1 MSTLHHQAKETTWVF
16 KEEVE
21 PSSDLLEAVSGHEI
35 LAKLLSQRGITSGVE
50 ARTFLDEKT
59 YVPTGAWE
67 LPDTDKAVDRIL
79 SAIESK
85 QHITVYGDYD
95 VDGVTGT
102 SVLYSVLKEL
112 GADVDYYIPNRL
124 LEGYGLNLKAVSV
137 IASKRRTKLI
147 ITCDLGVSNFAEINF
162 AKSLG
167 VDTVVLDHHTM
178 PEMLPPAVAVIHPKF
193 LNEDHPLY
201 NLPGVGVA
209 YKVCQA
215 LYERKGTPEAAD
227 QLLDLVT
234 MGMIADMV
242 PLVKENRY
250 LVRIGLP
257 KLVSTTRVGLQKLLA
272 MSGQKANTDLVG
284 FGLAPRINAAGRLS
298 DANKAVELMTT
309 QSEEVAESLSQ
320 ELQTEN
326 TRRQEICEQVY
337 MEVEAKLAKNPQL
350 LENKCL
356 AIYDKSWHHGVIG
369 IVASRLVEKYQR
381 PVFIAQ
387 HEEEEKVI
395 RGSARSIDGV
405 DLYQVLKL
413 NEHLLARWGGHKM
426 AAGFSLEEDKGE
438 EFCKALFSTC
448 NKMLEGVV
456 LTKQIDIDLT
466 VSPDVC
472 TTDLAT
478 TIDAI
483 APFGIS
489 NKKPVLCMKELMC
502 QKALPLGKDQKHV
515 KIFALDPK
523 SGEEFEC
530 VMWNGRDKRG
540 FPEIEEAIDLAFMPD
555 LNHYNG
561 KTRLQLILVDWRPS
575 NWKERAEKA
584 AKIEAEKAAQSA
596 QAEQTAQAP
605 LVTQSHAQSAPNAP
619 TAPSSISPSSVSP
632 PSPASPSQSTPSASN
647 AEPDRFL
654 ARKQTWQDLRN
665 HENKLDILAKATEKI
680 KDDLIIFAESAVAVE
695 NCTFTSR
702 ASIKKAKHLLFWQF
716 PPTLELFQEIVAKTE
731 AEKIYLIGNAEA
743 NFDNPSNFLKRL
755 YGLAK
760 FAVAKRDGQ
769 IEGELLTCLMG
780 SSKMA
785 VALGLKVLKSVHK
798 IDWYVEDGI
807 IFLDLLE
814 EAPCA
819 MEEMPEYVQL
829 KNCLNQISN
838 FRNWCA
844 ESSIKDI
851 QLNLLNGVALTSP
864 STHLQEEDSLKE
876 SSAYDIPD
884 QQLESN
890 EARLTT

>member
-1 MSTLHHQAKETTWVF
+1 MSTSHNQAKETTWVY
-16 KEEVE
+16 KEEVS

-35 LAKLLSQRGITSGVE
+35 LAKLLSQRGIKSGVE

-102 SVLYSVLKEL
+102 SVLYSVLKQL

-215 LYERKGTPEAAD
+215 LYEKKGTPEAAD

-257 KLVSTTRVGLQKLLA
+257 KLVATTRVGLQKLLA

-309 QSEEVAESLSQ
+309 ESEEVAESLSQ

-326 TRRQEICEQVY
+326 TRRQEICEQVF

-456 LTKQIDIDLT
+456 LSKQIEIDLSI
-466 VSPDVC
+466 SPDTC
-472 TTDLAT
+472 NLDLAT
-478 TIDAI
+478 TIDSL

-540 FPEIEEAIDLAFMPD
+540 FPEIEEAIDIAFMPD

-584 AKIEAEKAAQSA
+584 AEKAAQI
-596 QAEQTAQAP
+596 QA
-605 LVTQSHAQSAPNAP
+605 AQSAPTPTPPPTPTSAAP
-619 TAPSSISPSSVSP
+619 TATNSPLATP
-632 PSPASPSQSTPSASN
+632 STPTVSN
-647 AEPDRFL
+647 AETARFL

-695 NCTFTSR
+695 KCTFTSR
-702 ASIKKAKHLLFWQF
+702 AGIKKTKHLLMWQF
-716 PPTLELFQEIVAKTE
+716 PPTLELFQEIVAKTD

-851 QLNLLNGVALTSP
+851 QLNLLNGVALTNPAQHS
-864 STHLQEEDSLKE
+864 QEEGSLKE
-876 SSAYDIPD
+876 SSAYDNSD

>member
-1 MSTLHHQAKETTWVF
+1 MSTAHHQVKETTWVF
-16 KEEVE
+16 KEELTLS
-21 PSSDLLEAVSGHEI
+21 PDLLEAVAGHEI
-35 LAKLLSQRGITSGVE
+35 LAKLLSQRGITSGEE
-50 ARTFLDEKT
+50 AKTFLDEKT
-59 YVPTGAWE
+59 YTPTGAWE
-67 LPDTDKAVDRIL
+67 LPDTDKAVERIL
-79 SAIESK
+79 SSIESK

-102 SVLYSVLKEL
+102 SVLYSVLKQL

-147 ITCDLGVSNFAEINF
+147 VTCDLGVSNFAEINF

-167 VDTVVLDHHTM
+167 VDTIVLDHHTM
-178 PEMLPPAVAVIHPKF
+178 PEILPPAVAVIHPKF

-215 LYERKGTPEAAD
+215 LFEKTGKPEAAD

-257 KLVSTTRVGLQKLLA
+257 KLVATTRVGLQKLLA
-272 MSGQKANTDLVG
+272 MTGQKANTDLVG

-309 QSEEVAESLSQ
+309 ENEEVAEALSQ

-326 TRRQEICEQVY
+326 TRRQEICEQVF
-337 MEVEAKLAKNPQL
+337 MEVEAKLAQNPQL

-413 NEHLLARWGGHKM
+413 NEHLLSRWGGHKM
-426 AAGFSLEEDKGE
+426 AAGFSLEEDKGQ
-438 EFCKALFSTC
+438 EFCRALFATC
-448 NKMLEGVV
+448 NKMLEGVA
-456 LTKQIDIDLT
+456 LSKQIEIDLT
-466 VSPDVC
+466 VTPDTC
-472 TTDLAT
+472 DLELAT
-478 TIDAI
+478 KLEML

-502 QKALPLGKDQKHV
+502 QKAMPLGKDGKHV
-515 KIFALDPK
+515 KIYALDPK
-523 SGEEFEC
+523 TGEEFEC
-530 VMWNGRDKRG
+530 VMWNGRDKKG
-540 FPEIEEAIDLAFMPD
+540 FPEIEESIDIAFMPD
-555 LNHYNG
+555 INHFNG

-575 NWKERAEKA
+575 NWKERAA
-584 AKIEAEKAAQSA
+584 LAKKTLKSQSDPSA
-596 QAEQTAQAP
+596 TSGPSAN
-605 LVTQSHAQSAPNAP
+605 SAPPAVATPPATATPPAP
-619 TAPSSISPSSVSP
+619 TAPS
-632 PSPASPSQSTPSASN
+632 ATAGQ
-647 AEPDRFL
+647 DRFL

-665 HENKLDILAKATEKI
+665 HENKLDILAKASEKI
-680 KDDLIIFAESAVAVE
+680 KDDLLVFAESAAAVD
-695 NCTFTSR
+695 NCTFTNR
-702 ASIKKAKHLLFWQF
+702 TGIKQSKHLLVWQF
-716 PPTLELFQEIVAKTE
+716 PPTLELLQELIAKTD
-731 AEKIYLIGNAEA
+731 AEKIYLVGMPDA
-743 NFDNPSNFLKRL
+743 NFDQPANFLKRL

-760 FAVAKRDGQ
+760 FAVAKREGQ

-780 SSKMA
+780 TTKLA
-785 VALGLKVLKSVHK
+785 VALGLKVLKSIHK
-798 IDWYVEDGI
+798 IDWYVEDGV

-814 EAPCA
+814 EASTA
-819 MEEMPEYVQL
+819 MEELPEYIQL
-829 KNCLNQISN
+829 KTCLNQIGI
-838 FRNWCA
+838 FRKWCA

-851 QLNLLNGVALTSP
+851 QLNLLNGVALTNP
-864 STHLQEEDSLKE
+864 QAEDSLEE
-876 SSAYDIPD
+876 SSAYDISD
-884 QQLESN
+884 QQLEPS
-890 EARLTT
+890 EA

>member
-1 MSTLHHQAKETTWVF
+1 LSTAHSQVKETTWVF
-16 KEEVE
+16 REEMSLS
-21 PSSDLLEAVSGHEI
+21 PDLLEAVSGHEI

-50 ARTFLDEKT
+50 AKTFLDETT
-59 YVPTGAWE
+59 YTPTGAWE
-67 LPDTDKAVDRIL
+67 LPDTDKAVARIL
-79 SAIESK
+79 TAIDAK

-102 SVLYSVLKEL
+102 SVLYSVLKQL

-147 ITCDLGVSNFAEINF
+147 VTCDLGVSNFAEINF

-167 VDTVVLDHHTM
+167 VDTIVLDHHTM

-215 LYERKGTPEAAD
+215 LYEKKGTPEAAD

-257 KLVSTTRVGLQKLLA
+257 KLVATTRVGLQKLLA
-272 MSGQKANTDLVG
+272 MSGQKANADLVG

-309 QSEEVAESLSQ
+309 QSEEIAESLSQ

-326 TRRQEICEQVY
+326 TRRQEICEQVF
-337 MEVEAKLAKNPQL
+337 MEVEAKLAQNPQL

-413 NEHLLARWGGHKM
+413 NEHLLSRWGGHKM
-426 AAGFSLEEDKGE
+426 AAGFSLEEDKGQ
-438 EFCKALFSTC
+438 EFCKALFATC

-456 LTKQIDIDLT
+456 LSKQIEIDLT
-466 VSPDVC
+466 LDPATCDLE
-472 TTDLAT
+472 LAT
-478 TIDAI
+478 KLEML

-502 QKALPLGKDQKHV
+502 QKAMPLGKEGKHV

-530 VMWNGRDKRG
+530 VMWNGRDKKG
-540 FPEIEEAIDLAFMPD
+540 FPEIEDSIDIAFTPD

-561 KTRLQLILVDWRPS
+561 KTRLQLIISDWRPS
-575 NWKERAEKA
+575 NWKERQDLARKTQA
-584 AKIEAEKAAQSA
+584 AQMPATPAQSA
-596 QAEQTAQAP
+596 Q
-605 LVTQSHAQSAPNAP
+605 SAQSAQ
-619 TAPSSISPSSVSP
+619 
-632 PSPASPSQSTPSASN
+632 PASAPAATPAASAQAQ
-647 AEPDRFL
+647 AEPLTNADPSRFL

-665 HENKLDILAKATEKI
+665 HENKLDILTKATEKI

-695 NCTFTSR
+695 NCTFTNRSG
-702 ASIKKAKHLLFWQF
+702 IKLAKHLLIWQF
-716 PPTLELFQEIVAKTE
+716 PPTLELFQELVAKTD
-731 AEKIYLIGNAEA
+731 AEKIYLIGWPDA
-743 NFDNPSNFLKRL
+743 NFDQPGNFLKRL

-760 FAVAKRDGQ
+760 FAVAKREGQ
-769 IEGELLTCLMG
+769 IEGDLLTSLMG
-780 SSKMA
+780 TTKLA

-798 IDWYVEDGI
+798 IDWYVEDGV

-814 EAPCA
+814 EASTA
-819 MEEMPEYVQL
+819 MEELPEYVQL
-829 KNCLNQISN
+829 KSCLNQISN

-864 STHLQEEDSLKE
+864 AKDLLEEESLKE

-884 QQLESN
+884 EQLESN
-890 EARLTT
+890 

>member
-1 MSTLHHQAKETTWVF
+1 
-16 KEEVE
+16 
-21 PSSDLLEAVSGHEI
+21 
-35 LAKLLSQRGITSGVE
+35 
-50 ARTFLDEKT
+50 
-59 YVPTGAWE
+59 
-67 LPDTDKAVDRIL
+67 
-79 SAIESK
+79 
-85 QHITVYGDYD
+85 
-95 VDGVTGT
+95 
-102 SVLYSVLKEL
+102 
-112 GADVDYYIPNRL
+112 
-124 LEGYGLNLKAVSV
+124 
-137 IASKRRTKLI
+137 
-147 ITCDLGVSNFAEINF
+147 
-162 AKSLG
+162 
-167 VDTVVLDHHTM
+167 
-178 PEMLPPAVAVIHPKF
+178 
-193 LNEDHPLY
+193 
-201 NLPGVGVA
+201 
-209 YKVCQA
+209 
-215 LYERKGTPEAAD
+215 
-227 QLLDLVT
+227 
-234 MGMIADMV
+234 
-242 PLVKENRY
+242 
-250 LVRIGLP
+250 
-257 KLVSTTRVGLQKLLA
+257 
-272 MSGQKANTDLVG
+272 
-284 FGLAPRINAAGRLS
+284 
-298 DANKAVELMTT
+298 
-309 QSEEVAESLSQ
+309 
-320 ELQTEN
+320 
-326 TRRQEICEQVY
+326 
-337 MEVEAKLAKNPQL
+337 
-350 LENKCL
+350 
-356 AIYDKSWHHGVIG
+356 
-369 IVASRLVEKYQR
+369 
-381 PVFIAQ
+381 
-387 HEEEEKVI
+387 
-395 RGSARSIDGV
+395 
-405 DLYQVLKL
+405 
-413 NEHLLARWGGHKM
+413 
-426 AAGFSLEEDKGE
+426 
-438 EFCKALFSTC
+438 
-448 NKMLEGVV
+448 
-456 LTKQIDIDLT
+456 
-466 VSPDVC
+466 
-472 TTDLAT
+472 
-478 TIDAI
+478 
-483 APFGIS
+483 
-489 NKKPVLCMKELMC
+489 MKELMC

-584 AKIEAEKAAQSA
+584 AKIEAAQAAQ
-596 QAEQTAQAP
+596 TP
-605 LVTQSHAQSAPNAP
+605 VVTQAHAQSAPSSP
-619 TAPSSISPSSVSP
+619 TAPSAPTATIATNT
-632 PSPASPSQSTPSASN
+632 SPASPSQATPSASN

-702 ASIKKAKHLLFWQF
+702 AGIKQAKHLLMWQF
-716 PPTLELFQEIVAKTE
+716 PPTLELFQEIVAKTD

-780 SSKMA
+780 SSKLA

-864 STHLQEEDSLKE
+864 AQHSQEEDSLKE
-876 SSAYDIPD
+876 SSAYDISD

>member
-1 MSTLHHQAKETTWVF
+1 MSTAQHQVKETTWVF
-16 KEEVE
+16 KEELKLS
-21 PSSDLLEAVSGHEI
+21 PDLLDAVSGHEI
-35 LAKLLSQRGITSGVE
+35 LAKLLAQRGITSGDE
-50 ARTFLDEKT
+50 AKTFLDEKT
-59 YVPTGAWE
+59 YTPTGAWE

-79 SAIESK
+79 TAIEAK

-102 SVLYSVLKEL
+102 SVLYSVLKQL

-147 ITCDLGVSNFAEINF
+147 VTCDLGVSNFAEINF

-167 VDTVVLDHHTM
+167 VDTIVLDHHTM

-215 LYERKGTPEAAD
+215 LFEKTGKPEAAE

-257 KLVSTTRVGLQKLLA
+257 KLVATTRVGLQKLLA
-272 MSGQKANTDLVG
+272 MTGQKANTDLVG

-309 QSEEVAESLSQ
+309 QSEEVAETLSQ

-326 TRRQEICEQVY
+326 TRRQEICEQVF
-337 MEVEAKLAKNPQL
+337 MEVEAKLAQNPQL

-356 AIYDKSWHHGVIG
+356 AIYDKTWHHGVIG

-426 AAGFSLEEDKGE
+426 AAGFSLEEDKGQ
-438 EFCKALFSTC
+438 EFCKALFATC

-456 LTKQIDIDLT
+456 LSKQIEIDLT
-466 VSPDVC
+466 VTPDTC
-472 TTDLAT
+472 DLELAT
-478 TIDAI
+478 KLEML

-502 QKALPLGKDQKHV
+502 QKAMPLGKDGKHV
-515 KIFALDPK
+515 KIYALDPK

-530 VMWNGRDKRG
+530 VMWNGRDKKG
-540 FPEIEEAIDLAFMPD
+540 FPEIEESIDIAFMPD

-584 AKIEAEKAAQSA
+584 QKALATKANESA
-596 QAEQTAQAP
+596 VLSQTQASSAA
-605 LVTQSHAQSAPNAP
+605 SAPSAP
-619 TAPSSISPSSVSP
+619 QASSAPATS
-632 PSPASPSQSTPSASN
+632 APSASATIAN
-647 AEPDRFL
+647 SIPSDSTRFL

-665 HENKLDILAKATEKI
+665 HQNKLDILAKATEKI
-680 KDDLIIFAESAVAVE
+680 KDDLIVFAESAVGVD
-695 NCTFTSR
+695 NCTFTNRSG
-702 ASIKKAKHLLFWQF
+702 IKQAKHLLVWQF
-716 PPTLELFQEIVAKTE
+716 PPTLELFQELIAKTD
-731 AEKIYLIGNAEA
+731 AEKIYLIGTPEA
-743 NFDNPSNFLKRL
+743 NFDQPANFLKRL

-769 IEGELLTCLMG
+769 IEGELLTSLMG
-780 SSKMA
+780 TTKLA

-798 IDWYVEDGI
+798 IDWYVEDGV

-814 EAPCA
+814 EASTA
-819 MEEMPEYVQL
+819 MEELPEYVQL
-829 KNCLNQISN
+829 KSCLNQISN

-864 STHLQEEDSLKE
+864 AKHLQEEDSLKE
-876 SSAYDIPD
+876 SSAYDISD
-884 QQLESN
+884 QQLEPS
-890 EARLTT
+890 EA

>member
-1 MSTLHHQAKETTWVF
+1 MSTAHHQVKETTWVF
-16 KEEVE
+16 KEELKLS
-21 PSSDLLEAVSGHEI
+21 PDLLEAVSGHEI
-35 LAKLLSQRGITSGVE
+35 LAKLLSQRGITSGEE
-50 ARTFLDEKT
+50 AKTFLDERIYT
-59 YVPTGAWE
+59 PTGAWE
-67 LPDTDKAVDRIL
+67 LPDTDKAVERIL
-79 SAIESK
+79 QAIESK

-102 SVLYSVLKEL
+102 SVLYSVLKQL

-147 ITCDLGVSNFAEINF
+147 VTCDLGVSNFAEINF

-167 VDTVVLDHHTM
+167 VDTIVLDHHTM

-215 LYERKGTPEAAD
+215 LYEKTGKPEAAE

-257 KLVSTTRVGLQKLLA
+257 KLVATTRVGLQKLLA
-272 MSGQKANTDLVG
+272 MTGQKANTDLVG

-309 QSEEVAESLSQ
+309 ESEEVAETLSQ

-326 TRRQEICEQVY
+326 TRRQEICEQVF
-337 MEVEAKLAKNPQL
+337 MEVEAKLAQNPQL

-413 NEHLLARWGGHKM
+413 NEHLLSRWGGHKM
-426 AAGFSLEEDKGE
+426 AAGFSLEEDKGQ
-438 EFCKALFSTC
+438 EFCKALFATC

-456 LTKQIDIDLT
+456 LSKQIEIDLT
-466 VSPDVC
+466 LTPETCDLE
-472 TTDLAT
+472 LAT
-478 TIDAI
+478 KLEML

-502 QKALPLGKDQKHV
+502 QKAMPLGKDGKHV
-515 KIFALDPK
+515 KIYALDPK

-530 VMWNGRDKRG
+530 VMWNGRDKKG
-540 FPEIEEAIDLAFMPD
+540 FPEIEESIDIAFMPD
-555 LNHYNG
+555 LNHFNG
-561 KTRLQLILVDWRPS
+561 KTRLQLILVDWRAS

-584 AKIEAEKAAQSA
+584 QKMQALQMAKSATEA
-596 QAEQTAQAP
+596 P
-605 LVTQSHAQSAPNAP
+605 PVAP
-619 TAPSSISPSSVSP
+619 TSAASTSPS
-632 PSPASPSQSTPSASN
+632 ASTTQSTPVTN
-647 AEPDRFL
+647 ADPSRFL

-665 HENKLDILAKATEKI
+665 HENKLDILAKASEKI
-680 KDDLIIFAESAVAVE
+680 KEDLIIFAESAVAVD
-695 NCTFTSR
+695 NCTFTNR
-702 ASIKKAKHLLFWQF
+702 ASIKQAKHLLVWQF
-716 PPTLELFQEIVAKTE
+716 PPTLELFQELVAKTD
-731 AEKIYLIGNAEA
+731 AEKIYLIGSPEA
-743 NFDNPSNFLKRL
+743 NFDQPSNFLKRL

-769 IEGELLTCLMG
+769 IEGDLLTYLMG
-780 SSKMA
+780 TTKLA
-785 VALGLKVLKSVHK
+785 VALGLKVLKAVHK

-814 EAPCA
+814 EASTA
-819 MEEMPEYVQL
+819 MEELPEYVQL
-829 KNCLNQISN
+829 KSCLNQISN

-864 STHLQEEDSLKE
+864 ANDDSLKE
-876 SSAYDIPD
+876 SSAYDISD
-884 QQLESN
+884 QQLESS
-890 EARLTT
+890 EA

>member
-1 MSTLHHQAKETTWVF
+1 MSTAHHQVKETTWVF
-16 KEEVE
+16 KDELTL
-21 PSSDLLEAVSGHEI
+21 SADLLEAVSGHEI
-35 LAKLLSQRGITSGVE
+35 LARLLSQRGITSGEE
-50 ARTFLDEKT
+50 AKTFLDEKT
-59 YVPTGAWE
+59 YTPTGAWE

-79 SAIESK
+79 AAIEGK

-102 SVLYSVLKEL
+102 SVLYSVLKQL

-147 ITCDLGVSNFAEINF
+147 VTCDLGVSNFAEINF

-167 VDTVVLDHHTM
+167 VDTIVLDHHTM

-215 LYERKGTPEAAD
+215 LYEKTGTPEKAD
-227 QLLDLVT
+227 ELLDLTT

-272 MSGQKANTDLVG
+272 MTGQKANTDLVG

-309 QSEEVAESLSQ
+309 ESEEVAEALSQ

-326 TRRQEICEQVY
+326 TRRQEICEQVF
-337 MEVEAKLAKNPQL
+337 MEVEAKLAQNPQL

-356 AIYDKSWHHGVIG
+356 AIYDKNWHHGVIG

-426 AAGFSLEEDKGE
+426 AAGFSLEEDKGL
-438 EFCKALFSTC
+438 EFCKALFATC
-448 NKMLEGVV
+448 NKILEGVV
-456 LTKQIDIDLT
+456 LSKQIEIDLT
-466 VSPDVC
+466 VTPETCDLE
-472 TTDLAT
+472 LAT
-478 TIDAI
+478 KLEML

-502 QKALPLGKDQKHV
+502 QKAMPLGKDGKHV
-515 KIFALDPK
+515 KIYALDPK

-530 VMWNGRDKRG
+530 VMWNGRDKKG
-540 FPEIEEAIDLAFMPD
+540 FPEIEDSIDIAFMPD
-555 LNHYNG
+555 LNHFNG

-584 AKIEAEKAAQSA
+584 QKMQAAQRPEPAIASA
-596 QAEQTAQAP
+596 PTQPPAP
-605 LVTQSHAQSAPNAP
+605 TQPASAPSAPVAQSAPA
-619 TAPSSISPSSVSP
+619 T
-632 PSPASPSQSTPSASN
+632 N
-647 AEPDRFL
+647 AESITSADPTRFL
-654 ARKQTWQDLRN
+654 ARKQTWQDLRK

-680 KDDLIIFAESAVAVE
+680 KDDLIIFAESATAVDG
-695 NCTFTSR
+695 CTFSNR
-702 ASIKKAKHLLFWQF
+702 SGIKQAKHLLVWQF
-716 PPTLELFQEIVAKTE
+716 PPTLELFQEIVAKTD

-743 NFDNPSNFLKRL
+743 NFDQAGNFLKRL

-780 SSKMA
+780 STKLA
-785 VALGLKVLKSVHK
+785 VALGLKVLKAVHK
-798 IDWYVEDGI
+798 IDWYVEDGV

-814 EAPCA
+814 EASTA
-819 MEEMPEYVQL
+819 MEELPEYVQL
-829 KNCLNQISN
+829 KTCLNQIGN

-864 STHLQEEDSLKE
+864 QTDSLEE
-876 SSAYDIPD
+876 SSAYDISD
-884 QQLESN
+884 QQLEPS
-890 EARLTT
+890 EA

>member
-1 MSTLHHQAKETTWVF
+1 MSTAHHQVKETTWVF
-16 KEEVE
+16 KEELTLS
-21 PSSDLLEAVSGHEI
+21 PDLLEAVSGHEI
-35 LAKLLSQRGITSGVE
+35 LAKLLSQRGITSGEE

-59 YVPTGAWE
+59 YTPTGAWE
-67 LPDTDKAVDRIL
+67 LPDTDKAVERIL
-79 SAIESK
+79 QAIESK

-102 SVLYSVLKEL
+102 SVLYSVLKQL

-147 ITCDLGVSNFAEINF
+147 VTCDLGVSNFAEINF

-167 VDTVVLDHHTM
+167 VDTIVLDHHTM

-215 LYERKGTPEAAD
+215 LFEKTGKPEAAE

-257 KLVSTTRVGLQKLLA
+257 KLVATTRVGLQKLLA
-272 MSGQKANTDLVG
+272 MTGQKANTDLVG

-309 QSEEVAESLSQ
+309 QSEEVAEALSQ

-326 TRRQEICEQVY
+326 TRRQEICEQVF
-337 MEVEAKLAKNPQL
+337 MEVEAKLAQNPQL

-356 AIYDKSWHHGVIG
+356 AIYDKTWHHGVIG

-413 NEHLLARWGGHKM
+413 NEHLLSRWGGHKM
-426 AAGFSLEEDKGE
+426 AAGFSLEEDKGQ
-438 EFCKALFSTC
+438 EFCKALFATC
-448 NKMLEGVV
+448 NKILEGVV
-456 LTKQIDIDLT
+456 LSKQIEIDLT
-466 VSPDVC
+466 LPPENCDLE
-472 TTDLAT
+472 LAT
-478 TIDAI
+478 KLEML

-502 QKALPLGKDQKHV
+502 QKAMPLGKDGKHV
-515 KIFALDPK
+515 KIYALDPK

-530 VMWNGRDKRG
+530 VMWNGRDKKG
-540 FPEIEEAIDLAFMPD
+540 FPEIEESIDIAFMPD
-555 LNHYNG
+555 LNHFNG
-561 KTRLQLILVDWRPS
+561 KTRLQLILVDWRAS

-584 AKIEAEKAAQSA
+584 KKMQALQMSESSPA
-596 QAEQTAQAP
+596 QASVAPASTA
-605 LVTQSHAQSAPNAP
+605 TSSATSA
-619 TAPSSISPSSVSP
+619 APSASSASTSPSNSGT
-632 PSPASPSQSTPSASN
+632 QSTPITN
-647 AEPDRFL
+647 ADPARFL

-665 HENKLDILAKATEKI
+665 HENKLDILAKAAEKI
-680 KDDLIIFAESAVAVE
+680 KDDLIIFAESAVAVD
-695 NCTFTSR
+695 NCTFTNR
-702 ASIKKAKHLLFWQF
+702 ASIKQAKHLLVWQF
-716 PPTLELFQEIVAKTE
+716 PPTLELFQELVAKTD
-731 AEKIYLIGNAEA
+731 AEKIYLIGSPEA
-743 NFDNPSNFLKRL
+743 NFDHPSNFLKRL

-780 SSKMA
+780 TTKLA
-785 VALGLKVLKSVHK
+785 VALGLKVLKAVHK

-814 EAPCA
+814 EASTA
-819 MEEMPEYVQL
+819 MEELPEYIQL
-829 KNCLNQISN
+829 KSCLNQISN

-864 STHLQEEDSLKE
+864 ANEDSLKE
-876 SSAYDIPD
+876 SSAYDISD
-884 QQLESN
+884 QQFEPS
-890 EARLTT
+890 EA

>member
-1 MSTLHHQAKETTWVF
+1 MSTSHHQAKETTWVF
-16 KEEVE
+16 KEELS

-35 LAKLLSQRGITSGVE
+35 LAKLLLQRGIKSGVE

-79 SAIESK
+79 SAIENK

-102 SVLYSVLKEL
+102 SVLYSVLKQI

-215 LYERKGTPEAAD
+215 LYEKKGTPEAAD

-257 KLVSTTRVGLQKLLA
+257 KLVATTRVGLQKLLA

-309 QSEEVAESLSQ
+309 DSEEVAESLSQ

-326 TRRQEICEQVY
+326 TRRQEICEQVF

-438 EFCKALFSTC
+438 EFCRALFSTC

-456 LTKQIDIDLT
+456 LSKQIEIDLT

-515 KIFALDPK
+515 KIFALDPI

-540 FPEIEEAIDLAFMPD
+540 FPEIEEAIDIAFMPD

-584 AKIEAEKAAQSA
+584 AKI
-596 QAEQTAQAP
+596 QAEQAAQA
-605 LVTQSHAQSAPNAP
+605 AQAAPPTSAAP
-619 TAPSSISPSSVSP
+619 TTTNSPLAAPST
-632 PSPASPSQSTPSASN
+632 PAVSN
-647 AEPDRFL
+647 AEPSRFL

-680 KDDLIIFAESAVAVE
+680 KDDLIIFAESAVAVD
-695 NCTFTSR
+695 NCTFSNR
-702 ASIKKAKHLLFWQF
+702 SGIKKAKHLLMWQF
-716 PPTLELFQEIVAKTE
+716 PPTLELFQEIVAKTD

-819 MEEMPEYVQL
+819 IEELPEYVQL

-864 STHLQEEDSLKE
+864 AKDLQEEDSLKE
-876 SSAYDIPD
+876 SSAYDISD

>member
-1 MSTLHHQAKETTWVF
+1 MSTSHNQAKETTWVY
-16 KEEVE
+16 KEEVS

-35 LAKLLSQRGITSGVE
+35 LAKLLSQRGIKSGVE

-102 SVLYSVLKEL
+102 SVLYSVLKQL

-215 LYERKGTPEAAD
+215 LYEKKGTPEAAD

-257 KLVSTTRVGLQKLLA
+257 KLVATTRVGLQKLLA

-309 QSEEVAESLSQ
+309 ESEEVAESLSQ

-326 TRRQEICEQVY
+326 TRRQEICEQVF

-456 LTKQIDIDLT
+456 LSKQIEIDLSI
-466 VSPDVC
+466 SPDTC
-472 TTDLAT
+472 NLDLAT
-478 TIDAI
+478 TIDSL

-540 FPEIEEAIDLAFMPD
+540 FPEIEEAIDIAFMPD

-584 AKIEAEKAAQSA
+584 AEKAAQI
-596 QAEQTAQAP
+596 QA
-605 LVTQSHAQSAPNAP
+605 AQSAPTPTPTPTSAAP
-619 TAPSSISPSSVSP
+619 TATNSPLATP
-632 PSPASPSQSTPSASN
+632 STPTVSN
-647 AEPDRFL
+647 AETARFL

-695 NCTFTSR
+695 KCTFTSR
-702 ASIKKAKHLLFWQF
+702 AGIKKTKHLLMWQF
-716 PPTLELFQEIVAKTE
+716 PPTLELFQEIVAKTD

-851 QLNLLNGVALTSP
+851 QLNLLNGVALTNPAQHS
-864 STHLQEEDSLKE
+864 QEEDSLKE
-876 SSAYDIPD
+876 SSAYDNSD